1 MSQQK
6 EEETISIRTKLLYYN
21 VFQIKFIS
29 NRNERRQRYLEL
41 SILELSKILMNE
53 FCYEYA
59 KSKFGEKTKLCDM
72 DTNIIYIKT
81 DEICGVIAEDVET
94 RFDTSNYELDRPFSQ
109 GKNKK
114 VILLMKD
121 ELGRKIMTKLLGLG
135 TKTYSYLIG
144 NSSEV
149 KKNKKKCIIKR
160 KLKFENY
167 KNRLE
172 PTQLENK
179 INYIHKN
186 KIGKNSIKENHQ
198 ELNKK
203 KQKKKQ

>member
-1 MSQQK
+1 
-6 EEETISIRTKLLYYN
+6 
-21 VFQIKFIS
+21 
-29 NRNERRQRYLEL
+29 
-41 SILELSKILMNE
+41 MNE
-53 FCYEYA
+53 FCNECA
-59 KSKFGEKTKLCDM
+59 KLKFGEKTKLCDM
-72 DTNIIYIKT
+72 DTNIVYIKT

-121 ELGRKIMTKLLGLG
+121 ELGRKIMTNLFGLG

-149 KKNKKKCIIKR
+149 KKSKRKCIIKR
-160 KLKFENY
+160 KIKFENY
-167 KNRLE
+167 KNHLE

-179 INYIHKN
+179 INQIQKI

-198 ELNKK
+198 ELKK
-203 KQKKKQ
+203 KKKRNNKSILKIEQRFKSERHNIFTEKIIKIALNSDDDK